1 MGQRMF
7 TAIHPAPEVVDTLG
21 ALIEPRRGIDEQ
33 LRFTAERLWH
43 VTLAFMPDV
52 SVDSEGR
59 ITEMLTD
66 TAATV
71 APFDIE
77 LSGGGAFPNAA
88 AAKVLYLGVG
98 AGREELV
105 RLQHRVRNVAN
116 HAGTRVDSTDPVPHL
131 TLART
136 GRRAINAT
144 KWLQVL
150 DAFPPL
156 RWRVEEISLVASHL
170 GHGPT
175 RHEVVGTFP
184 LTGRD

>member
-1 MGQRMF
+1 MGLRMF
-7 TAIHPAPEVVDTLG
+7 TAIHPPSEIVQTLG
-21 ALIEPRRGIDEQ
+21 ELVEPRRGIDEN

-52 SVDSEGR
+52 TTDREDR
-59 ITEMLTD
+59 IDEMLAE
-66 TAATV
+66 TAQTI

-77 LSGGGAFPNAA
+77 LAGGGAFPNAA
-88 AAKVLYLGVG
+88 EAKVLYLGIG
-98 AGREELV
+98 AGRDEV
-105 RLQHRVRNVAN
+105 IRLQQRARNVAN
-116 HAGTRVDSTDPVPHL
+116 NAGTRVDSADPVPHL

-156 RWRVEEISLVASHL
+156 RWRVEEISLVASHR